1 MDLIQ
6 IIIHNFFSFIVI
18 ISVIVF
24 IHEFGHYYVA
34 KKAGVRI
41 ECFSIGFGKEIIGWN
56 DKSGTRWMI
65 SLVPLGG
72 YVKMF
77 GDDSAASNPDSD
89 KIKEMSEEDRKVAF
103 PTQPL
108 LTKFL
113 IVFAGPAANYILAI
127 VILSFFFFHYG
138 RAETTSKVGK
148 VFEDGAAYE
157 YGIREGDI
165 ITEIDGEEIT
175 RFSQLQQIISL
186 HPGIEVDLKYTRNGK
201 ETSIKLTPQK
211 ATVEDLFNNKIDIG
225 RIGVTASGAAI
236 TRELNFFESIFA
248 SVEETYTISVRTLT
262 ALGQIITGKRN
273 ADQLS
278 GMLRIAEY
286 SGKSVEKGMKTVFW
300 FMAILSI
307 NLGLLN
313 LFPIPML
320 DGGHLFFYIIE
331 FIRRKP
337 VSENAQEILFRIG
350 FSLLVLLMVFATYN
364 DLKHFDIF

>member
-1 MDLIQ
+1 MDILQ
-6 IIIHNFFSFIVI
+6 IILHNFFSFIVI

-24 IHEFGHYYVA
+24 IHEYGHYIVA

-77 GDDSAASNPDSD
+77 GDDTAASNPDSE
-89 KIKEMSEEDRKVAF
+89 KIKSMSEEDRKVAF

-108 LTKFL
+108 LSKFL
-113 IVFAGPAANYILAI
+113 IVFAGPAANYLLAI

-138 RAETTSKVGK
+138 RAETTSKIGTVY
-148 VFEDGAAYE
+148 EEGAAYE
-157 YGIREGDI
+157 AGIREGDI
-165 ITEIDGEEIT
+165 ITDINGEEIT
-175 RFSQLQQIISL
+175 RFSQLQQIVSL
-186 HPGIEVDLKYTRNGK
+186 HPDIKLDVKYERDGK
-201 ETSIKLTPQK
+201 EFAINLTPK
-211 ATVEDLFNNKIDIG
+211 KVTTEDIFNNKIDIG
-225 RIGVTASGAAI
+225 RIGVTASGAAVYK
-236 TRELNFFESIFA
+236 ELNFFESILA
-248 SVEETYTISVRTLT
+248 SIEESYTISVRTLT
-262 ALGQIITGKRN
+262 ALGQMVVGDRN

-286 SGKSVEKGMKTVFW
+286 SGKSVDKGMKTVFW

-331 FIRRKP
+331 FIRGKP
-337 VSENAQEILFRIG
+337 VSENAQEVLFRIG